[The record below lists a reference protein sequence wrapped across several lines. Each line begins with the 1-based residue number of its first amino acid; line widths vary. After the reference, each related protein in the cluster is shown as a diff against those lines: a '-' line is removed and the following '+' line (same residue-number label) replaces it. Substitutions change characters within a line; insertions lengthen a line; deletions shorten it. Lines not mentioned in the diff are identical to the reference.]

1 MNKLIEIKRLAMF
14 KPTPIRIDYLVNYV
28 NDYNKKD
35 TILNMAY
42 FMQKEMPVRLA
53 HRVVQLNSMPNE
65 MANDIIIKNINEL
78 YQESLFRIKDMKISN
93 FSDAMKLSNVLD
105 DIKKNHKDVAYDIS
119 ISLQYLKENM
129 EKKPFNIDDFLNR
142 FYNSRIGIRTLIGNY
157 TSICNEKNG
166 IVDNECNPYKII
178 KKCIDD
184 CKELS
189 MINYAYSPNVSL
201 IGNSEYTF
209 PYISAHLY
217 YIVSELLKNSMT
229 AIIKNS
235 TTDYLK
241 DPITIMISEGED
253 DIIIK
258 ISDKGKGFKRS
269 EINNIFKYS
278 YTTSSLSHSEL
289 KSFSMSGYGHGLP
302 LARLY
307 AKYFNGDLQIIPYYG
322 FGTDAIVYINK
333 IGNQPEKIY

>member
-1 MNKLIEIKRLAMF
+1 MNPITSIKRLAMF
-14 KPTPIRIDYLVNYV
+14 KPTPIRIDYLTNYLKMS
-28 NDYNKKD
+28 NRND

-53 HRVVQLNSMPNE
+53 HRVIQLNSMPNE
-65 MANDIIIKNINEL
+65 MANDILIKNITEL
-78 YQESLFRIKDMKISN
+78 YKDSLFRIKDMKIEN
-93 FSDAMKLSNVLD
+93 YKDAIKLASVLD

-119 ISLQYLKENM
+119 ISLQYLKDNI
-129 EKKPFNIDDFLNR
+129 EKQSFNIDDFLNR

-166 IVDNECNPYKII
+166 IVNDKCNPYNVI
-178 KKCIDD
+178 KNCIDD

-189 MINYAYSPNVSL
+189 MINYAYSPVISL
-201 IGNSEYTF
+201 IGNNNFTF
-209 PYISAHLY
+209 PYISAHIY
-217 YIVSELLKNSMT
+217 YIVSELLKNSIT
-229 AIIKNS
+229 AVIKNT
-235 TTDYLK
+235 TTDYVK

-269 EINNIFKYS
+269 EVNNIFKYS
-278 YTTSSLSHSEL
+278 YTTSTLSHCQL
-289 KSFSMSGYGHGLP
+289 KSSSMSGYGHGLP

-322 FGTDAIVYINK
+322 FGTDAIIYINK